1 MDYNE
6 DVIKARLTEIQKN
19 INLAMKRAGR
29 ENPPKIVAVT
39 KTHPPELLNIIKKI
53 GIEHVGENYVQ
64 EMLRKIEVHGE
75 LKWHFIG
82 NLQRNKVKYIIGRV
96 YLIHGVDSLKLVEEI
111 DKRAKIAGITQN
123 ILIQINQGEESKG
136 GLKKDELEMFV
147 KELNRFDNVC
157 LKGLMGLPPYYED
170 PEKVRPFFMEI
181 RELLEII
188 NRKSLYKERLTE
200 LSMGMS
206 SDYIVAVEEGS
217 TILRIGT
224 ALFGERV
231 KN

>member
-1 MDYNE
+1 
-6 DVIKARLTEIQKN
+6 
-19 INLAMKRAGR
+19 
-29 ENPPKIVAVT
+29 
-39 KTHPPELLNIIKKI
+39 
-53 GIEHVGENYVQ
+53 
-64 EMLRKIEVHGE
+64 MLRKIEVHGE

-111 DKRAKIAGITQN
+111 DKRAKITGITQN